1 LYYPLHRKGA
11 ESQPSARIPSNDGG
25 NQALHTKGYR
35 VFEVILLVYLL
46 GHLFAETRIP
56 MNHFRHAFFGHDASR
71 PCLM

>member
-1 LYYPLHRKGA
+1 L
-11 ESQPSARIPSNDGG
+11 DGN
-25 NQALHTKGYR
+25 NQALKAECHGI
-35 VFEVILLVYLL
+35 FEIILLVYLL